1 MSESPVRPAESDR
14 PARTGG
20 QRLGWLDALRGI
32 AALAVVFQHLGPD
45 LLPSAEAAVD
55 RRMDL
60 GIFGVML
67 FFLVSGYIVPASLE
81 RRHDVRGF
89 WIGRIFRIYPL
100 YLAVIVAAV
109 VLLPRQFPGV
119 QSVVFHEPVLSAVG
133 NGTLLQFVTGVP
145 NALAVAWTLS
155 FEMVFYYFVS
165 TLFVLGLHRRSAPI
179 AVGFAALALVSGVL
193 SGNLLTRSVSDTHLL
208 TAVVTL
214 LVVVALGGILSGRTV
229 LVRAGALLLGCTGL
243 VLILV
248 NSRSSG
254 FETMMIFA
262 MMFSGTVLYR
272 AEHGQI
278 KPWTAVASCCFVVV
292 AAVGSSYRYG
302 HGKALSLT
310 WAHSWH
316 SWCVAVLMAWLFF
329 GTAMLLRRRRFPAA
343 LPWLGKVSYAT
354 YLIHLPLAA
363 AMYWLFSATKYH
375 PHGQAQGAACMLG
388 FLAVLLAVS
397 YAAHRLV
404 ELPGQKLGRNLLRRW
419 PGPSTDAAVL
429 GSGHGQDLEQR
440 PTGAE
445 PTAEPLLAASTT
457 GEAEQDR

>member
-1 MSESPVRPAESDR
+1 LSELSARPNATTR
-14 PARTGG
+14 PRTGG

-45 LLPSAEAAVD
+45 LLPSAEAAID

-89 WIGRIFRIYPL
+89 WVGRIFRIYPL
-100 YLAVIVAAV
+100 YVTVTVAAV
-109 VLLPRQFPGV
+109 LLLPRQFPGV
-119 QSVVFHEPVLSAVG
+119 QSIVLHEPLLSAVG

-145 NALAVAWTLS
+145 NALSVAWTLS

-165 TLFVLGLHRRSAPI
+165 ALFVLGWHRRSAPI
-179 AVGFAALALVSGVL
+179 AVGFAVLALVSGVL
-193 SGNLLTRSVSDTHLL
+193 SGDLLTRNASDTRLL

-214 LVVVALGGILSGRTV
+214 LLVAALSGILSGRTA

-243 VLILV
+243 VLVLV
-248 NSRSSG
+248 NSRSAG
-254 FETMMIFA
+254 FESMTIFA

-278 KPWTAVASCCFVVV
+278 KPWTAVTSCCFVVI
-292 AAVGSSYRYG
+292 AGAVSAFHYG
-302 HGKALSLT
+302 HGKALALT
-310 WAHSWH
+310 WAQSWH
-316 SWCVAVLMAWLFF
+316 SWCVAFLMAWLLF
-329 GTAMLLRRRRFPAA
+329 GAAMLLRRRRFPAA

-363 AMYWLFSATKYH
+363 AMKWLFSVARYH
-375 PHGQAQGAACMLG
+375 PHGIAQGTACMLG
-388 FLAVLLAVS
+388 FLTVLLAVA

-404 ELPGQKLGRNLLRRW
+404 EIPGQKLGRNLLRRW
-419 PGPSTDAAVL
+419 SPSNATTGVE
-429 GSGHGQDLEQR
+429 HGQVPNQHQR
-440 PTGAE
+440 PIRTE
-445 PTAEPLLAASTT
+445 RL
-457 GEAEQDR
+457 